1 MMALLERVATLLRA
15 NLNELIDRA
24 ENPEIMLKQVILDM
38 QNQLMQVKT
47 QVAMALADQHLLNR
61 KVIEHEQAEA
71 EWLRKAELGIGVKQ
85 EDLARAA
92 VERAVSH
99 RETAASFRQQLG
111 DQSAQVEHLK
121 SALQQLERKL
131 GEARVKR
138 EVLTARHRRA
148 RALSKATEARSAV
161 NASPAAATFDRM
173 KEKVLLEEA
182 LTTAT
187 VELAGED
194 VHDRLIAIGREQQIE
209 EILRELKLAKGKDV
223 ENAE

>member
-1 MMALLERVATLLRA
+1 
-15 NLNELIDRA
+15 
-24 ENPEIMLKQVILDM
+24 
-38 QNQLMQVKT
+38 
-47 QVAMALADQHLLNR
+47 MALADQHLLNR